1 MSVSEIA
8 LCDYSIFDR
17 FGQLRGKVDS
27 HTNAN
32 RDPDANSETH
42 SDTNTNRDPDANR
55 HARSNCNPDT
65 IGDTDPN
72 AKSDTPASANASPAT
87 NAEVSRDSFMLC
99 DRYQGGTRCPQRVGR
114 MNAAVPPV
122 YLRLRRIFGHR
133 LQRSRSTDFL
143 QTTKLFRAHRFPQ
156 RS

>member
-42 SDTNTNRDPDANR
+42 CDTNTNRDPDANR

-65 IGDTDPN
+65 RANGEPYSDGDTNRELHPLS
-72 AKSDTPASANASPAT
+72 APAGLWSYILEHKFA
-87 NAEVSRDSFMLC
+87 
-99 DRYQGGTRCPQRVGR
+99 
-114 MNAAVPPV
+114 
-122 YLRLRRIFGHR
+122 
-133 LQRSRSTDFL
+133 
-143 QTTKLFRAHRFPQ
+143 
-156 RS
+156 

>member
-32 RDPDANSETH
+32 SETH
-42 SDTNTNRDPDANR
+42 CDTNTNRDPDTNR

-65 IGDTDPN
+65 RADGEPYSDGDTNRELHPLS
-72 AKSDTPASANASPAT
+72 APAGLWSYILEHKFA
-87 NAEVSRDSFMLC
+87 
-99 DRYQGGTRCPQRVGR
+99 
-114 MNAAVPPV
+114 
-122 YLRLRRIFGHR
+122 
-133 LQRSRSTDFL
+133 
-143 QTTKLFRAHRFPQ
+143 
-156 RS
+156 

>member
-42 SDTNTNRDPDANR
+42 CDTNTNRDPDANTNRDPDANR
-55 HARSNCNPDT
+55 HARANGEPYSDS
-65 IGDTDPN
+65 DTDRELHPLS
-72 AKSDTPASANASPAT
+72 APAGLWSYILEHKFA
-87 NAEVSRDSFMLC
+87 
-99 DRYQGGTRCPQRVGR
+99 
-114 MNAAVPPV
+114 
-122 YLRLRRIFGHR
+122 
-133 LQRSRSTDFL
+133 
-143 QTTKLFRAHRFPQ
+143 
-156 RS
+156 

>member
-32 RDPDANSETH
+32 SETH
-42 SDTNTNRDPDANR
+42 CDTNTNRDPDANR

-65 IGDTDPN
+65 RANGEPYSDGDTNRELHPL
-72 AKSDTPASANASPAT
+72 SAP
-87 NAEVSRDSFMLC
+87 
-99 DRYQGGTRCPQRVGR
+99 GGLWSYILEHKF
-114 MNAAVPPV
+114 A
-122 YLRLRRIFGHR
+122 
-133 LQRSRSTDFL
+133 
-143 QTTKLFRAHRFPQ
+143 
-156 RS
+156 